1 DDVRLD
7 IRSVYAKYASFNNP
21 PSSGVWIMGSNTAVG
36 LGMLQKPLG
45 QAEFAGMS
53 MTGGTLNGMPVIA
66 SDYVTDI
73 VVLANASDIYLA
85 DDGEVAIDASREASL
100 EMSDAPAHNS
110 ITPTPA
116 QLVSMWQT
124 NSVAIRAERTINWLR
139 RRDPAV
145 VYLTGV
151 SWGGEVNTA

>member
-1 DDVRLD
+1 
-7 IRSVYAKYASFNNP
+7 
-21 PSSGVWIMGSNTAVG
+21 MGSNTAVA
-36 LGMLQKPLG
+36 LAMLQNPLG
-45 QAEFAGMS
+45 QAEFGGMS
-53 MTGGTLNGMPVIA
+53 MSGGTLNGMPVIA

-73 VVLANASDIYLA
+73 VVLVNASDIYLA
-85 DDGEVAIDASREASL
+85 DDGEITLDASREASL

-110 ITPTPA
+110 GTPTPA

-124 NSVAIRAERTINWLR
+124 NSVALRAERVLNWLR

-151 SWGGEVNTA
+151 AWGGEVNTA